1 MRRALDN
8 GYEVDEM
15 TSRAEAVDLVRSI
28 GDVDV
33 VVIDIRSRARG
44 NPDEL
49 GGSQAI
55 RELRKTEPALGIVAH
70 GDRAERYLATQA
82 LSAGASGYVSR
93 GAGPAELREAV
104 AAALE
109 QERFVDPAVPATGSR
124 GPLTRRQR
132 QILQL
137 LADGGST
144 TVAAEELQVSE
155 ETVRTHTKNIL
166 ARLEA
171 RNRAHAVAIGLRES
185 LIE

>member
-1 MRRALDN
+1 MRRVLDPAFEVEELTDRGQAL
-8 GYEVDEM
+8 
-15 TSRAEAVDLVRSI
+15 DLVRSL
-28 GDVDV
+28 GDFDV
-33 VVIDIRSRARG
+33 VVVDIRSRAAG
-44 NPDEL
+44 SPDHFN
-49 GGSQAI
+49 GSAAI
-55 RELRKTEPALGIVAH
+55 HELRKAEPSLGIVAH

-82 LSAGASGYVSR
+82 LTAGASAYVSR
-93 GAGPAELREAV
+93 GAGPDELRSAV
-104 AAALE
+104 NAAVE
-109 QERFVDPAVPATGSR
+109 QERFIDPAVPQRGSR
-124 GPLTRRQR
+124 GRLTRRQR

-144 TVAAEELQVSE
+144 TLAAEELQVSE